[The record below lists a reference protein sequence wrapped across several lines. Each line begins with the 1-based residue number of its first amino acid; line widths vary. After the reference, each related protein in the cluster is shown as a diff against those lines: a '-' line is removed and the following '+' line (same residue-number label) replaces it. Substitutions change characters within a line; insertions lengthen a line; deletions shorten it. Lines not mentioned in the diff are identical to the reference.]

1 MIGSMP
7 SRRAMPA
14 ATPPI
19 TPRSGSR
26 RSGIAADA
34 LIIAIFAASIVVAG
48 RLLQPGGEE
57 DRPDRREQERC
68 GVAEPQVDRI
78 DLVEQQ
84 DEAAGDGDHPR
95 DERCPVDPSLA
106 HLVPPSQSE
115 TPSLT
120 WLPSENRRPSW
131 ENWSRR

>member
-34 LIIAIFAASIVVAG
+34 VIIAIFAASIVVAG
-48 RLLQPGGEE
+48 RLFQPRGEE
-57 DRPDRREQERC
+57 DRPDRRDQERR
-68 GVAEPQVDRI
+68 GVAEPQVDRVE
-78 DLVEQQ
+78 LVEQE

-95 DERCPVDPSLA
+95 DERCPVDPSHA
-106 HLVPPSQSE
+106 HFVPPSKSE
-115 TPSLT
+115 MPSLT
-120 WLPSENRRPSW
+120 LFPLKNRWPSW